1 MTFAART
8 LGYISGSSGTP
19 VNAGVTWGVETTTGS
34 CSLTLNTNGTV
45 TYTGNSSGAIVLP
58 PSGSDNW
65 YFPTTTSIGNSYWVK
80 FVNNSNLWTSGG
92 LTNNTIYALS
102 SSRTVGWGT
111 GPILKDV
118 TVYFYNDAAGTSLA
132 GTCQISD

>member
-1 MTFAART
+1 MTFAARPIT
-8 LGYISGSSGTP
+8 FLGYP
-19 VNAGVTWGVETTTGS
+19 VNSGVIWGVETTVGS

-45 TYTGNSSGAIVLP
+45 SYTGNSSGPQALS

-92 LTNNTIYALS
+92 IISGNIYSLS
-102 SSRTVGWGT
+102 SSRLLGWGT
-111 GPILKDV
+111 GPIVKDV
-118 TVYFYNDAAGTSLA
+118 DVYFYYDSAGSNLA
-132 GTCQISD
+132 GYCQISD